1 MIALPGIAIQD
12 KIYESS
18 NSLVYRG
25 IRDDGVAIVVKIL
38 KQDYPSPQ
46 ELTRYRQEY
55 KITRSLNLEGVVKA
69 YSQQDYQRTL
79 VIILEDF
86 GGESLEQWMHKRPDI
101 FCPMPLSTF
110 LGLAIALCDILGRIH
125 AANVI
130 HKDINPGNIVFNLDT
145 GVVKIID
152 FGIATQFNRTNPT
165 FKSPH
170 VLEGTLAYLSP
181 EQTGRMNRMLDYR
194 TDFYSLG
201 VTFYELLTGQ
211 LPFPT
216 QDILELVHCHIAKPP
231 IPVHE
236 LNATIPKPIS
246 GIILKL
252 MAKNA
257 EDRYQSAWGIKADL
271 ERCAGQLAEMG
282 QINAMSLGLQDVSE
296 QFCIPQ
302 KLYGR
307 EAETKALLAAFDR
320 VARKETFGEI
330 CQLEPGIENAQ
341 FNVELMLVAGYAGVG
356 KTALVQELYK
366 PITAKHGYF
375 ISGKFD
381 QFRRNIPYSAIVDA
395 LQKLVQ
401 QLLGEP
407 DEQVQQWQERL
418 LSALG
423 SNGQII
429 IDVIPEVE
437 LIIGKQ
443 PPVPSVGATEA
454 QNRFNR
460 IFQNFVRVFC
470 SKEHPLVVF
479 LDDLQWVDSATL
491 KLIELILLDEQTQ
504 SLFLIG
510 AYRDHE
516 VSPTHSLILM
526 LESLRNQGAV
536 LQEIILT
543 PLTLQPLSQLIA
555 ETLHRNPDT
564 VRSLAQVVLRKTEGN
579 PFFVGEFLKLLH
591 SENLLTF
598 DAQQLSWQWNLAEIE
613 AQNITDNV
621 VELLLRQLQKLPEV
635 TQQVLSIAAC
645 VGSEFDLE
653 TLAIICERSP
663 QAIFQGLLAAI
674 QAELIQPLSELDE
687 NLLVQDYKFLHD
699 RVQQAAY
706 ALIDEPQKQVVHLQ
720 IGRNLLEKTS
730 PEQRFDRTFV
740 IVDHLNQGINL
751 INTQLE
757 RTEVARLNLMAG
769 QKAKAATAYEAA
781 FQYLNIGLKLLD
793 TDSWLSEYDLTLAL
807 YSEAAAAAYLDGRFD
822 EMEQLVEVVLNRA
835 KTAIDKV
842 QVYDSKI
849 QGYLSQGNLKSALK
863 IGLEVL
869 KLLGVILPENPSE
882 LDVRGGLESTAALL
896 AQREIEDLVNLPEM
910 TAPEPLAA
918 MSILA
923 NIGAAAFIVSPA
935 LVILITCKAVNLSI
949 NYGNAIWSPL
959 YYAAYGFVLC
969 GVVQDIEL
977 GYKFGQLALS
987 LAERLNTKKGKAKAL
1002 QLFSDHVMQWKVHLK
1017 ETIPLLVEAYQ
1028 EGVETGD
1035 FETAGY
1041 AAYDVCYNSFFVGE
1055 ELTQL
1060 EQKTATYSKAVDRIR
1075 RKSPS
1080 TWIAIVWQTIL
1091 NLLDRS
1097 LNPSRLVG
1105 RVCNEEQ
1112 ALPHALA
1119 VKDGTAIQM
1128 LYLHKVILCYL
1139 FEEYH
1144 QAVQTA
1150 ILARQHFEEVT
1161 AIKVLPVFCF
1171 YHSLALLSLLLDASN
1186 SEKLALLNCLNTNQE
1201 KMQKWAEH
1209 APMNYLHEFYL
1220 VEAEKARVLGQFF
1233 EAEEFYERAIA
1244 GAAENEYIQEEALAY
1259 ELAAK
1264 HYLARGREKIAQTY
1278 MKEAHYCY
1286 DRWGAT
1292 AKVKDLE
1299 KRYPQFFPQSSRAA
1313 STSIPI
1319 TAKTITNPF
1328 HTAFDLAA
1336 VMKASQAISR
1346 EIELKQ
1352 LLRSLMQILIEN
1364 AGAQNGYLI
1373 LENSGEWSIEAAC
1386 ELNTD
1391 ENACAT
1397 QVLQSIPI
1405 ADQLPESI
1413 IQYVIRTLKPVT
1425 LNDATREGT
1434 FINETYIQQNQP
1446 QSICCLPL
1454 LNQAKLV
1461 GVLYLENR
1469 LTAGVFTPERSQVLQ
1484 LLSTQAAIAIEN
1496 ANLYSELRAKE
1507 SKITQFLEA
1516 IPVGI
1521 GIVDAT
1527 GRPYYTNQCG
1537 SQLIGKETDTS
1548 IAPEQISE
1556 AYQLYVAGTDQI
1568 YPAENLP
1575 TVRALRGE
1583 RIRTEDIEIR
1593 RDHVSILL
1601 EARGTPVFDQQGNIT
1616 HAIATF
1622 QDITERKQAEKLL
1635 ADYNCTLEQQVAER
1649 TAALRQSE
1657 ANYRNLIQTAN
1668 SIILRT
1674 DRQGRIRYMN
1684 DYGLSFFGYEEDQ
1697 ILGHTLLET
1706 IVPETETS
1714 GRDLKQFVHNL
1725 FHNLEAPLPQ
1735 AYLQTEN
1742 ENLCRD
1748 GRRVWIA
1755 WSNQAIFNE
1764 QGEVV
1769 EILSVGNDTTQR
1781 RQAEEALQRSEAKFR
1796 NIFENSQVGI
1806 FRTRLSDGLLL
1817 DANQR
1822 YANLLGFDSS
1832 EEMIGLEHATD
1843 YYVNPSDRQQFLE
1856 VLKRDREVRSYEAQG
1871 RKRDGTVFWGLFSA
1885 YLNADDDYIEGVI
1898 ADISDR
1904 KQAEAAL
1911 QTSEERLRLA
1921 LTASNQGLYDFDLK
1935 TEERIVNPEYALMLG
1950 YDPATF
1956 HETISEWIAH
1966 LHPDDRESVVATY
1979 RACITGEIPNFQVE
1993 YRRRTQDGQWKW
2005 IRSVGKIVTWNESG
2019 EPIRALGVVTDI
2031 DDRKQAEAALQASET
2046 ELRTLIAAIPDPLFV
2061 LTAEGKV
2068 LEMTVV
2074 DPHLRCQPTEEMIGK
2089 TMHQLGKEQADEFLG
2104 YIQQVLR
2111 TQQILTVEY
2120 SMFLNGRET
2129 WISSRIAP
2137 FRHEQVIWLARD
2149 ITALKQA
2156 EEASILEE
2164 RNRMAREIHDTL
2176 AQAFTG
2182 ILAQVGAAKQ
2192 VLTDDVE
2199 ATQAHLDLIKELAR
2213 TGLTEA
2219 RRSVVALRPQLLEE
2233 GSLQSALHRLIAQ
2246 IRTAAMDVT
2255 LYYEI
2260 EGAVYSLPTEVE
2272 NNLLRIGQ
2280 EALTNA
2286 IRYAN
2291 ADEIRVELVYDRDQF
2306 CLRVRDNGQGFGVGS
2321 ISACEG
2327 FGLLGMSERAER
2339 IGAQL
2344 TIRSQPGQGTEII
2357 VTVNRE

>member
-1 MIALPGIAIQD
+1 MITLPGIAIQN

-25 IRDDGVAIVVKIL
+25 IREDGVEIVVKML
-38 KQDYPSPQ
+38 KLDYPSPQ

-55 KITRSLNLEGVVKA
+55 KIIRSLNLEGVIKA

-79 VIILEDF
+79 VILLEDF
-86 GGESLEQWMHKRPDI
+86 GGESLEKWMQKRPDI

-110 LGLAIALCDILGRIH
+110 LGIAIAVCEILGRIH

-130 HKDINPGNIVFNLDT
+130 HKDINPGNIVLNPDT

-236 LNATIPKPIS
+236 LNATIPKSIS

-257 EDRYQSAWGIKADL
+257 EDRYQSACGIKADL

-307 EAETKALLAAFDR
+307 ETETKALLAAFDR
-320 VARKETFGEI
+320 VAIKETFGEI
-330 CQLEPGIENAQ
+330 CQLESGIENAQ

-407 DEQVQQWQERL
+407 DEQVQQWRSRL
-418 LSALG
+418 LTALG

-429 IDVIPEVE
+429 VDVIPEVE
-437 LIIGKQ
+437 FIIGKQ
-443 PPVPSVGATEA
+443 PPVPEVGATEA
-454 QNRFNR
+454 HNRFNLT
-460 IFQNFVRVFC
+460 FQRFVRAFC
-470 SKEHPLVVF
+470 AKEHPLVIF

-543 PLTLQPLSQLIA
+543 PLTLEPLSQLIA

-613 AQNITDNV
+613 AQDITANV
-621 VELLLRQLQKLPEV
+621 VELLLRQLQKLPEA

-653 TLAIICERSP
+653 TLAIVCEKSP
-663 QAIFQGLLAAI
+663 KAIFQDLLAAI
-674 QAELIQPLSELDE
+674 QAGLIQPLSELDE
-687 NLLVQDYKFLHD
+687 DLLVQEYKFLHD

-706 ALIDEPQKQVVHLQ
+706 ALIDESHKQVVHLQ

-730 PEQRFDRTFV
+730 PEQRSDRLFE
-740 IVDHLNQGINL
+740 IIDHLNQGL
-751 INTQLE
+751 KLVTARSE
-757 RTEVARLNLMAG
+757 RTEIARLNLMAG
-769 QKAKAATAYEAA
+769 QKAKGATAYEAA
-781 FQYLNIGLKLLD
+781 FKYFTTGIQLLNSE
-793 TDSWLSEYDLTLAL
+793 SWLSEYDLTLAL
-807 YSEAAAAAYLDGRFD
+807 YSQAAEAAYLQGRFD
-822 EMEQLVEVVLNRA
+822 EMEQLVEVVLNRG
-835 KTAIDKV
+835 KTAVDKV
-842 QVYDSKI
+842 QAYDSRI
-849 QGYLSQGNLKSALK
+849 QGYLSRGNLKEALK

-959 YYAAYGFVLC
+959 YYAGYGFVLC

-1055 ELTQL
+1055 SLTQL

-1075 RKSPS
+1075 RESPS

-1091 NLLDRS
+1091 NLLDTAE
-1097 LNPSRLVG
+1097 NPSRLVG

-1186 SEKLALLNCLNTNQE
+1186 SEKLALLNCVNTNQE

-1209 APMNYLHEFYL
+1209 APMNYLHKFHL
-1220 VEAEKARVLGQFF
+1220 VEAEKARVSGQFF
-1233 EAEEFYERAIA
+1233 EAEELYERAIA

-1299 KRYPQFFPQSSRAA
+1299 KRYPQFFSQSSRAA

-1319 TAKTITNPF
+1319 TAETITNPF

-1352 LLRSLMQILIEN
+1352 LLRSLMQTLIEN
-1364 AGAQNGYLI
+1364 AGAQTGYLI
-1373 LENSGEWSIEAAC
+1373 LENSGEWLIEAAC
-1386 ELNTD
+1386 ELNAD

-1425 LNDATREGT
+1425 LNDATREDA
-1434 FINETYIQQNQP
+1434 FINEPYIQQNQP
-1446 QSICCLPL
+1446 QSIFCLPL

-1469 LTAGVFTPERSQVLQ
+1469 LAAGVFTPERSQVLQ

-1521 GIVDAT
+1521 AIVDAT
-1527 GRPYYTNQCG
+1527 GCPYYTNQCG

-1568 YPAENLP
+1568 YPAESLP
-1575 TVRALRGE
+1575 IVRALRGE

-1616 HAIATF
+1616 YAIATF
-1622 QDITERKQAEKLL
+1622 EDITERKQAEKLL

-1697 ILGHTLLET
+1697 ILGRTLLET

-1725 FHNLEAPLPQ
+1725 FHNLEASLPQ

-1755 WSNQAIFNE
+1755 WSNQVIFNE

-1832 EEMIGLEHATD
+1832 EEMIGFEHATD

-1898 ADISDR
+1898 ADISDL
-1904 KQAEAAL
+1904 KQTEAAL

-1956 HETISEWIAH
+1956 HETIPEWIAR

-1993 YRRRTQDGQWKW
+1993 YRLRTQDGQWKW

-2031 DDRKQAEAALQASET
+2031 NDRKQAEAALQASEA
-2046 ELRTLIAAIPDPLFV
+2046 ELRALFSAIPDPLFV
-2061 LTAEGKV
+2061 FSAEGRFLEIMV
-2068 LEMTVV
+2068 LERN
-2074 DPHLRCQPTEEMIGK
+2074 LLWQPFEEMIGK
-2089 TMHQLGKEQADEFLG
+2089 TMHQLGREEADEFLG

-2120 SMFLNGRET
+2120 GAFLNGREM
-2129 WISSRIAP
+2129 WFSARIAP
-2137 FRHEQVIWLARD
+2137 IDHDQVIWLVRD
-2149 ITALKQA
+2149 ITAQKQA

-2199 ATQAHLDLIKELAR
+2199 AAQAHLDLIKELAR

-2321 ISACEG
+2321 ISASEG

-2357 VTVNRE
+2357 VTVNP